1 MAVRSG
7 FVECDYVIEEVR
19 KVFQCTVLQCEGRP
33 CLAYGSKEE
42 LEQISDFV
50 KTKFDKDLLDIFF
63 TSIESI
69 PPES

>member
-1 MAVRSG
+1 
-7 FVECDYVIEEVR
+7 VECDYVIEELR

-33 CLAYGSKEE
+33 CLEYGSMEE